1 VRLSE
6 VHLLSVIRIVGIF
19 VVLFGITLVLPVVV
33 GLMHGEPEIASFFLP
48 LLGSLALGAAFYLIG
63 RPVRQSLGTR
73 DGFLIVAF
81 FWILLTLLGA
91 WPMILGFDLTPIE
104 ALFESAS
111 GITTTGATV
120 LTGLDDMPRSLLFY
134 RQLLQWLGG
143 MGLIV
148 LGVAV
153 LPMLG
158 IGGMQLYRAETPGP
172 VKGEKLTPRLGA
184 TARALWLIYVG
195 LTVLC
200 ALAYWFAGMSAFD
213 AVAHSLSTLSTG
225 GFSTHDDSLAF
236 FQSEAIELVAVV
248 FMLLAAINF
257 GVHFVALNQRRPM
270 NYWKDIESRSFL
282 LMVLVVAVFVSF
294 VLHLEGDQNNF
305 HDNFRDSMFEV
316 VSVVTSTGFATVD
329 FTHWPDFLPLSL
341 IMISFVGGCG
351 GSTAG
356 GMKVMRLL
364 LFVKQGVREVRQL
377 LHPHA
382 QLPLRLG
389 TRVVDSSMAKGVWGF
404 FAMYMT
410 TFAILTLVMI
420 HAGLD
425 ETSAF
430 AAVATSMNN
439 LGPGLGEVAYNFQGV
454 SDLGKVV
461 AVIAMLL
468 GRLEI
473 FTLLV
478 LLSPDFWR
486 R

>member
-1 VRLSE
+1 
-6 VHLLSVIRIVGIF
+6 LLFSATL
-19 VVLFGITLVLPVVV
+19 LFPILV
-33 GLMHGEPEIASFFLP
+33 GLIYREPAVYSFFPP
-48 LLGSLALGAAFYLIG
+48 LLGSLGLGTIFYFVG
-63 RPVRQSLGTR
+63 RPARQSLGTR

-81 FWILLTLLGA
+81 FWVLLTLLGA
-91 WPMILGFDLTPIE
+91 WPMLLGFGLTPVD

-120 LTGLDDMPRSLLFY
+120 LTGLDDMPKSLLFY

-172 VKGEKLTPRLGA
+172 AKGEKLTPRLGE

-200 ALAYWFAGMSAFD
+200 AAAYWLSGMSAFD
-213 AVAHSLSTLSTG
+213 AIAHSLSTLSTG
-225 GFSTHDDSLAF
+225 GFSTHDNSLGYY
-236 FQSEAIELVAVV
+236 QSQPIEAVAVV

-257 GVHFVALNQRRPM
+257 GVHFVALSQRNPM
-270 NYWKDIESRSFL
+270 NYLKDIESRSFL
-282 LMVLVVAVFVSF
+282 LMVIVIAIFTSL
-294 VLHLEGDQNNF
+294 VLHLEGDQENW
-305 HDNFRDSMFEV
+305 HDSLRDSIFEV
-316 VSVVTSTGFATVD
+316 VSVVTSTGYGTVD
-329 FTHWPDFLPLSL
+329 FTHWPDFLPLLL
-341 IMISFVGGCG
+341 IVISFIGGCG

-364 LFVKQGVREVRQL
+364 LFIKQGVREVRHL

-389 TRVVDSSMAKGVWGF
+389 TRIVDNSMVQGVWGY
-404 FAMYMT
+404 FAMYIA
-410 TFAILTLVMI
+410 TFAVLTLVMI

-425 ETSAF
+425 EKSAF

-439 LGPGLGEVAYNFQGV
+439 LGPGLGEVAYNFQSV
-454 SDLGKVV
+454 TDLGKLV

-468 GRLEI
+468 GRLEV